1 MYDNNRIKVTNT
13 AIIVDNYTMGE
24 SEELEKPF
32 RIFDPV
38 RHKIETKGLYYDEDN
53 KRLYL
58 PAGIDLW
65 FVRRALK
72 EKYYTRI
79 NNTPYKNM
87 ESNVGMKYKP
97 RDKEQVE
104 ALKFMCGVNEYE
116 ENIYKPQLLVAL
128 FTGKGKTF
136 CSIATMCFFKIKSM
150 VITSSNSLL
159 SQWEDNI
166 VEYTNIKRNEIL
178 RINGSDFC
186 NMILNGSS
194 QKAKNAKIYLCSH
207 GTLRSFGDRYGW
219 DKVSQ
224 LFESLGIGLKFYDEA
239 HTSFDN
245 MLMID
250 FFTNVY
256 KTYYVSA
263 TPGRSNYRE
272 NHIFQI
278 SLKNV
283 PMIELFDENN
293 DPHTSYIA
301 IKWNSK
307 PSAQQLSAC
316 ASKLYG
322 MDRNKYME
330 YLTNNPEFYKMLRV
344 IMDMVIKCKGRVL
357 MYIGTNNG
365 ILRVYHWIAE
375 NYPEFIGDIGI
386 FTSLLSREEKLV
398 EKNKKLLLSTTK
410 SAGLGEHIE
419 GLKMTIVLAEP
430 FKSEILARQTL
441 GRTRDNNT
449 LYVELVDLGFKY
461 CRKYYNA
468 KLPVFNKYAQDVSDT
483 LIDSY
488 ELNRRNQLLE
498 DERTHWQRQAI
509 HLDDKRFDIDSV
521 IPKYQRNDNIGPKQ
535 AVSFIESNSNKLG

>member
-97 RDKEQVE
+97 RDKEQQE
-104 ALKFMCGVNEYE
+104 ALKFMCAVNEYE
-116 ENIYKPQLLVAL
+116 DNLYRPQLSVNLNP
-128 FTGKGKTF
+128 GKGKTF

-256 KTYYVSA
+256 KTYYLTA
-263 TPGRSNYRE
+263 NFGRSEAVEDRIFKKSFSSVVQYEYKKDDARKHIIYVPVLYRSNPSYMDIASTMNAYGFSVLGFANY
-272 NHIFQI
+272 
-278 SLKNV
+278 SLITDINQTLLHKFYTVFDVASRLEGKILVTV
-283 PMIELFDENN
+283 PKIE
-293 DPHTSYIA
+293 
-301 IKWNSK
+301 
-307 PSAQQLSAC
+307 
-316 ASKLYG
+316 
-322 MDRNKYME
+322 
-330 YLTNNPEFYKMLRV
+330 
-344 IMDMVIKCKGRVL
+344 
-357 MYIGTNNG
+357 
-365 ILRVYHWIAE
+365 
-375 NYPEFIGDIGI
+375 
-386 FTSLLSREEKLV
+386 LV
-398 EKNKKLLLSTTK
+398 EKMKEWIQKEYPYLEKTISTIHSKNTK
-410 SAGLGEHIE
+410 EENLEATNADIICSTIKSCGTGVDIKGLRSIIN
-419 GLKMTIVLAEP
+419 MEP
-430 FKSEILARQTL
+430 FSSQIVANQLA
-441 GRTRDNNT
+441 GRLREYAPDKDTFFFD
-449 LYVELVDLGFKY
+449 LVD
-461 CRKYYNA
+461 
-468 KLPVFNKYAQDVSDT
+468 
-483 LIDSY
+483 IDFSTCESQY
-488 ELNRRNQLLE
+488 K
-498 DERTHWQRQAI
+498 
-509 HLDDKRFDIDSV
+509 KRMRALKKKCKEIYFMNMYV
-521 IPKYQRNDNIGPKQ
+521 
-535 AVSFIESNSNKLG
+535 